1 MAIFISLW
9 GVITFS
15 FGLFMMLAP
24 AHFADQIVRFSHQ
37 RYFHYIEIISRL
49 VIGAVL
55 LLDAHNTSS
64 PLVFEVIGNLLF
76 IIAIVLVFMTEKHH
90 KQFALWS
97 ASYCVK
103 AFRPAGFCAII
114 FGLWTIYVSYY

>member
-24 AHFADQIVRFSHQ
+24 AHFTAQIVRFSHQ

-49 VIGAVL
+49 VLGSVL

-76 IIAIVLVFMTEKHH
+76 IIAIILVFMTEKHH

-103 AFRPAGFCAII
+103 VFRPAGLCAII
-114 FGLWTIYVSYY
+114 FGLWTVYVSYY

>member
-76 IIAIVLVFMTEKHH
+76 IIAIILVFMTEKYH
-90 KQFALWS
+90 KKFALWAGTHCIS
-97 ASYCVK
+97 W
-103 AFRPAGFCAII
+103 FRPAGVSALI
-114 FGLWTIYVSYY
+114 FGLWAVYVSIN